1 MKLWQKTSL
10 ICIAVLLVIVTAC
23 SAVLL
28 IHSKNSILELT
39 YSYARDKQRSLASSF
54 REMAGYYS
62 AEGDS
67 LTVET
72 SLVNYCFSR
81 FADSSSVLMRGDET
95 LYSGVSVNP
104 RAFLPLPENEYSMKI
119 AEREIDGRNVLI
131 AGSLVA
137 VRNTSYAVYVVE
149 DISTTYNSIVSLAWT
164 FAAVSLAGVLI
175 GAGCIALI
183 MRRSTRPLTALAK
196 TARQIAGGDYSM
208 RADVYTKDE
217 IGALA
222 GDFNLMAE
230 AVETRIAELMETAE
244 RQRLF
249 IGGVTHEFKTPLT
262 ALLLH
267 SRMLRRANMT
277 DEEKDASLEHI
288 ESQCEW
294 LERLV
299 QTLLKLIT
307 LEREIERRPC
317 EVDALFDTV
326 RQNTQKSLA
335 DRGVTLITHSGGG
348 TLNCNADLIQ
358 SLLINLVDNAAKAY
372 DADAADKRVLLT
384 FSNNTIQVKDFGR
397 GIPKEAMERI
407 FEPFYMV
414 DKSRSKKAGGSGYMF
429 RTATV
434 QDFSAVTGACLLVKA
449 SVWDEVNGLDEKFA
463 VAFNDVDFCLRV
475 RDRGY
480 RIAWTPYAQ
489 LTHYESKSRGGDEKD
504 PAKAAR
510 FAAEQQRL
518 YDVHGK
524 ADILDDPYYNPSLT
538 RDREDFSE
546 SGDLRNLKEGKVT
559 VRWRN
564 A

>member
-23 SAVLL
+23 SSVLL

-39 YSYARDKQRSLASSF
+39 YSRARDRQKSLASSF
-54 REMAGYYS
+54 SEMAGYYI

-67 LTVET
+67 RTVET

-164 FAAVSLAGVLI
+164 FAAVSLAGILL

-183 MRRSTRPLTALAK
+183 MRHSTRPLTALAK

-208 RADVYTKDE
+208 RADVYTQDE

-230 AVETRIAELMETAE
+230 AVEARIAELMETAE

-414 DKSRSKKAGGSGYMF
+414 DKSRSKKAGGSGLGL
-429 RTATV
+429 A
-434 QDFSAVTGACLLVKA
+434 LVKRIA
-449 SVWDEVNGLDEKFA
+449 DAHDAELTVKSGVGKGTTV
-463 VAFNDVDFCLRV
+463 RV
-475 RDRGY
+475 RF
-480 RIAWTPYAQ
+480 Q
-489 LTHYESKSRGGDEKD
+489 
-504 PAKAAR
+504 
-510 FAAEQQRL
+510 
-518 YDVHGK
+518 
-524 ADILDDPYYNPSLT
+524 
-538 RDREDFSE
+538 
-546 SGDLRNLKEGKVT
+546 
-559 VRWRN
+559 
-564 A
+564 

>member
-39 YSYARDKQRSLASSF
+39 YSRARDRQKSLASSF
-54 REMAGYYS
+54 SEMAGYYI

-131 AGSLVA
+131 VGSLVM
-137 VRNTSYAVYVVE
+137 VRSASHAVYVVE

-164 FAAVSLAGVLI
+164 FAAVSLAGILL

-183 MRRSTRPLTALAK
+183 MHRSTRPLTSLAK

-208 RADVYTKDE
+208 RADVYTQDE

-267 SRMLRRANMT
+267 ARMLRRANMT
-277 DEEKDASLEHI
+277 EEERDNSLAHI
-288 ESQCEW
+288 ESQCAW

-299 QTLLKLIT
+299 QTLLRLIT
-307 LEREIERRPC
+307 LERDIERRPC

-372 DADAADKRVLLT
+372 DTDAPDKRVFLN
-384 FSNNTIQVKDFGR
+384 FSADTIEVRDFGR
-397 GIPKEAMERI
+397 GIPEEAMGRI
-407 FEPFYMV
+407 FEPFYMA
-414 DKSRSKKAGGSGYMF
+414 DKSRSKKAGGSGLGL
-429 RTATV
+429 A
-434 QDFSAVTGACLLVKA
+434 LVK
-449 SVWDEVNGLDEKFA
+449 
-463 VAFNDVDFCLRV
+463 
-475 RDRGY
+475 
-480 RIAWTPYAQ
+480 RIANAHDAE
-489 LTHYESKSRGGDEKD
+489 LIIESNIEKGTTVWV
-504 PAKAAR
+504 R
-510 FAAEQQRL
+510 F
-518 YDVHGK
+518 
-524 ADILDDPYYNPSLT
+524 
-538 RDREDFSE
+538 
-546 SGDLRNLKEGKVT
+546 
-559 VRWRN
+559 
-564 A
+564 

>member
-10 ICIAVLLVIVTAC
+10 ICIAILLVVVTVC

-28 IHSKNSILELT
+28 FHCKNSILELT
-39 YSYARDKQRSLASSF
+39 YSHAKDKQRSLVSSF
-54 REMAGYYS
+54 GEMAGYYL

-67 LTVET
+67 QALET
-72 SLVNYCFSR
+72 SLVSYCFSR
-81 FADSSSVLMRGDET
+81 FADSFSVLMRGDET
-95 LYSGVSVNP
+95 LCSGVSVNP
-104 RAFLPLPENEYSMKI
+104 RALLPLPENESAVKI
-119 AEREIDGRNVLI
+119 AEQEIAGRNVLI
-131 AGSLVA
+131 VGSIVT
-137 VRNTSYAVYVVE
+137 VRNTPYAVYVVE
-149 DISTTYNSIVSLAWT
+149 DISATYNSIASLAWM
-164 FAAVSLAGVLI
+164 FAAVSLACILI

-208 RADVYTKDE
+208 RADVYTQDE

-372 DADAADKRVLLT
+372 DTDAPDKRVFLT
-384 FSNNTIQVKDFGR
+384 FSADTIEVRDFGR
-397 GIPKEAMERI
+397 GIPEKAMGRI
-407 FEPFYMV
+407 FEPFYMA
-414 DKSRSKKAGGSGYMF
+414 DKSRSKKAGGSGLGL
-429 RTATV
+429 A
-434 QDFSAVTGACLLVKA
+434 LVKRIA
-449 SVWDEVNGLDEKFA
+449 DAHDAELTVKSGVGKGTTV
-463 VAFNDVDFCLRV
+463 RV
-475 RDRGY
+475 RF
-480 RIAWTPYAQ
+480 Q
-489 LTHYESKSRGGDEKD
+489 
-504 PAKAAR
+504 
-510 FAAEQQRL
+510 
-518 YDVHGK
+518 
-524 ADILDDPYYNPSLT
+524 
-538 RDREDFSE
+538 
-546 SGDLRNLKEGKVT
+546 
-559 VRWRN
+559 
-564 A
+564 

>member
-10 ICIAVLLVIVTAC
+10 VCIAVLLFIVSAC

-39 YSYARDKQRSLASSF
+39 YSYARDKQKSLASSF
-54 REMAGYYS
+54 SEMAGYYI
-62 AEGDS
+62 AENDS
-67 LTVET
+67 RTVEN

-104 RAFLPLPENEYSMKI
+104 RAFLPLSENEYSMKI

-183 MRRSTRPLTALAK
+183 MRRSTRPLTSLAK

-208 RADVYTKDE
+208 RADVHTKDE

-230 AVETRIAELMETAE
+230 AVEARIAELTETAE

-267 SRMLRRANMT
+267 SRMLRRANMM
-277 DEEKDASLEHI
+277 EEERDNSLAHI
-288 ESQCEW
+288 ESQCAW

-307 LEREIERRPC
+307 LEQAILVEN
-317 EVDALFDTV
+317 VSVAALFEWV
-326 RQNTQKSLA
+326 RQSTQQALA
-335 DRGVTLITHSGGG
+335 DKGVALIMRCDADTLPM
-348 TLNCNADLIQ
+348 NADLMQ

-372 DADAADKRVLLT
+372 DAGAQNKTVTLSCYGNVLE
-384 FSNNTIQVKDFGR
+384 VKDFGR
-397 GIPKEAMERI
+397 GIPKELMERI

-414 DKSRSKKAGGSGYMF
+414 DKSRSKKAGGSGLGL
-429 RTATV
+429 A
-434 QDFSAVTGACLLVKA
+434 LVKQIA
-449 SVWDEVNGLDEKFA
+449 DAHGARLEVESTLGSGTA
-463 VAFNDVDFCLRV
+463 VRMVFPN
-475 RDRGY
+475 Y
-480 RIAWTPYAQ
+480 KKIT
-489 LTHYESKSRGGDEKD
+489 S
-504 PAKAAR
+504 
-510 FAAEQQRL
+510 
-518 YDVHGK
+518 
-524 ADILDDPYYNPSLT
+524 
-538 RDREDFSE
+538 
-546 SGDLRNLKEGKVT
+546 
-559 VRWRN
+559 
-564 A
+564 

>member
-23 SAVLL
+23 SSVLL

-39 YSYARDKQRSLASSF
+39 YSRARDRQKSLASSF
-54 REMAGYYS
+54 SEMAGYYI

-67 LTVET
+67 RTVET

-164 FAAVSLAGVLI
+164 FAAVSLAGILL
-175 GAGCIALI
+175 GAGSIALL

-208 RADVYTKDE
+208 RADVYTQDE

-230 AVETRIAELMETAE
+230 AVEARIAELMETAE

-414 DKSRSKKAGGSGYMF
+414 DKSRSKKAGGSGLGL
-429 RTATV
+429 A
-434 QDFSAVTGACLLVKA
+434 LVKRIA
-449 SVWDEVNGLDEKFA
+449 DAHDAELTVKSGVGKGTTV
-463 VAFNDVDFCLRV
+463 RV
-475 RDRGY
+475 RF
-480 RIAWTPYAQ
+480 Q
-489 LTHYESKSRGGDEKD
+489 
-504 PAKAAR
+504 
-510 FAAEQQRL
+510 
-518 YDVHGK
+518 
-524 ADILDDPYYNPSLT
+524 
-538 RDREDFSE
+538 
-546 SGDLRNLKEGKVT
+546 
-559 VRWRN
+559 
-564 A
+564 

>member
-39 YSYARDKQRSLASSF
+39 YSRARDRQKSLASSF
-54 REMAGYYS
+54 SEMAGYYI
-62 AEGDS
+62 AENDS
-67 LTVET
+67 RTVEN

-183 MRRSTRPLTALAK
+183 MHRSTRPLTSLAK

-208 RADVYTKDE
+208 RVDVHTQDE

-230 AVETRIAELMETAE
+230 AVEARIAELTETAE

-267 SRMLRRANMT
+267 SRMLRRANMSE
-277 DEEKDASLEHI
+277 DERNNSLAHI
-288 ESQCEW
+288 ETQCEW

-372 DADAADKRVLLT
+372 DTDAPDKRVFLN
-384 FSNNTIQVKDFGR
+384 FSADTIEVRDFGR
-397 GIPKEAMERI
+397 GIPEEAMGRI
-407 FEPFYMV
+407 FEPFYMA
-414 DKSRSKKAGGSGYMF
+414 DKSRSKKAGGSGLGL
-429 RTATV
+429 A
-434 QDFSAVTGACLLVKA
+434 LVKRIA
-449 SVWDEVNGLDEKFA
+449 NAHDAELTVKSGVGKGTTV
-463 VAFNDVDFCLRV
+463 RV
-475 RDRGY
+475 RF
-480 RIAWTPYAQ
+480 Q
-489 LTHYESKSRGGDEKD
+489 
-504 PAKAAR
+504 
-510 FAAEQQRL
+510 
-518 YDVHGK
+518 
-524 ADILDDPYYNPSLT
+524 
-538 RDREDFSE
+538 
-546 SGDLRNLKEGKVT
+546 
-559 VRWRN
+559 
-564 A
+564 

>member
-10 ICIAVLLVIVTAC
+10 ICIAVLLFIVSAC

-39 YSYARDKQRSLASSF
+39 YSYARDKQKSLASSF
-54 REMAGYYS
+54 SEMAGYYL

-81 FADSSSVLMRGDET
+81 FADSSSVLMRGNET

-183 MRRSTRPLTALAK
+183 MHRSTRPLTALAK

-208 RADVYTKDE
+208 RADVYTQDE

-230 AVETRIAELMETAE
+230 AVEAHIAELTETAE

-267 SRMLRRANMT
+267 SRMLRRANMSE
-277 DEEKDASLEHI
+277 DERNNSLAHI
-288 ESQCEW
+288 ETQCEW

-335 DRGVTLITHSGGG
+335 DRGVTFITHSDGG

-414 DKSRSKKAGGSGYMF
+414 DKSRSKKAGGSGLGF
-429 RTATV
+429 A
-434 QDFSAVTGACLLVKA
+434 LVKRIA
-449 SVWDEVNGLDEKFA
+449 NAHDAELTVKSGVGKGTTV
-463 VAFNDVDFCLRV
+463 RV
-475 RDRGY
+475 RF
-480 RIAWTPYAQ
+480 Q
-489 LTHYESKSRGGDEKD
+489 
-504 PAKAAR
+504 
-510 FAAEQQRL
+510 
-518 YDVHGK
+518 
-524 ADILDDPYYNPSLT
+524 
-538 RDREDFSE
+538 
-546 SGDLRNLKEGKVT
+546 
-559 VRWRN
+559 
-564 A
+564 

>member
-10 ICIAVLLVIVTAC
+10 VCIAVLLFIVSAC

-39 YSYARDKQRSLASSF
+39 YSYARDKQKSLASSF
-54 REMAGYYS
+54 SEMAGYYS
-62 AEGDS
+62 AENDS
-67 LTVET
+67 RTVEN

-104 RAFLPLPENEYSMKI
+104 RAFLPLSENEYSMKI

-183 MRRSTRPLTALAK
+183 MRRSTRPLTSLAK

-208 RADVYTKDE
+208 RADVHTKDE

-230 AVETRIAELMETAE
+230 AVEARIAELTETAE

-267 SRMLRRANMT
+267 ARMLRRANMM
-277 DEEKDASLEHI
+277 EEERDNSLAHI
-288 ESQCEW
+288 ESQCAW

-307 LEREIERRPC
+307 LEQAILVEN
-317 EVDALFDTV
+317 VSVAALFEWV
-326 RQNTQKSLA
+326 RQSTQQALA
-335 DRGVTLITHSGGG
+335 DKGVALIMRCDADTLPM
-348 TLNCNADLIQ
+348 NADLMQ

-372 DADAADKRVLLT
+372 DADAQNKTVTLSCYGNVLE
-384 FSNNTIQVKDFGR
+384 VKDFGR
-397 GIPKEAMERI
+397 GIPKESMERI

-414 DKSRSKKAGGSGYMF
+414 DKSRSKKAGGSGLGL
-429 RTATV
+429 A
-434 QDFSAVTGACLLVKA
+434 LVKQIA
-449 SVWDEVNGLDEKFA
+449 DAHGARLEVESTLGSGTA
-463 VAFNDVDFCLRV
+463 VRV
-475 RDRGY
+475 VFPNY
-480 RIAWTPYAQ
+480 KKIT
-489 LTHYESKSRGGDEKD
+489 S
-504 PAKAAR
+504 
-510 FAAEQQRL
+510 
-518 YDVHGK
+518 
-524 ADILDDPYYNPSLT
+524 
-538 RDREDFSE
+538 
-546 SGDLRNLKEGKVT
+546 
-559 VRWRN
+559 
-564 A
+564 

>member
-23 SAVLL
+23 SSVLL

-39 YSYARDKQRSLASSF
+39 YSRTRDRQKSLASSF
-54 REMAGYYS
+54 SEMAGYYL

-164 FAAVSLAGVLI
+164 FAAVSLAGILL

-183 MRRSTRPLTALAK
+183 MHRSTRPLTSLAK

-208 RADVYTKDE
+208 RADVYTQDE
-217 IGALA
+217 LGALA

-414 DKSRSKKAGGSGYMF
+414 DKSRSKKAGGSGLGL
-429 RTATV
+429 A
-434 QDFSAVTGACLLVKA
+434 LVKQIA
-449 SVWDEVNGLDEKFA
+449 DAHGARLEVESTLGSGTA
-463 VAFNDVDFCLRV
+463 VRV
-475 RDRGY
+475 VFPNY
-480 RIAWTPYAQ
+480 KKIT
-489 LTHYESKSRGGDEKD
+489 S
-504 PAKAAR
+504 
-510 FAAEQQRL
+510 
-518 YDVHGK
+518 
-524 ADILDDPYYNPSLT
+524 
-538 RDREDFSE
+538 
-546 SGDLRNLKEGKVT
+546 
-559 VRWRN
+559 
-564 A
+564 

>member
-23 SAVLL
+23 SSVLL

-39 YSYARDKQRSLASSF
+39 YSRARDRQKSLASSF
-54 REMAGYYS
+54 SEMAGYYI
-62 AEGDS
+62 AENDS
-67 LTVET
+67 RTVEN

-81 FADSSSVLMRGDET
+81 FADSSSVLMRGNET

-183 MRRSTRPLTALAK
+183 MHRSTRPLTSLAK

-208 RADVYTKDE
+208 RVDVHTQDE

-267 SRMLRRANMT
+267 TRMLRRANMT
-277 DEEKDASLEHI
+277 EEEKDDSLAHI

-307 LEREIERRPC
+307 LERDIERRPY
-317 EVDALFDTV
+317 EVDTLLDKV

-335 DRGVTLITHSGGG
+335 DRGVTLIIQSDDG

-372 DADAADKRVLLT
+372 DTDAPDKRVLLT

-414 DKSRSKKAGGSGYMF
+414 DKSRSKKAGGSGLGL
-429 RTATV
+429 A
-434 QDFSAVTGACLLVKA
+434 LVKRIA
-449 SVWDEVNGLDEKFA
+449 DAHDAELTVKSGVGKGTTV
-463 VAFNDVDFCLRV
+463 RV
-475 RDRGY
+475 RF
-480 RIAWTPYAQ
+480 Q
-489 LTHYESKSRGGDEKD
+489 
-504 PAKAAR
+504 
-510 FAAEQQRL
+510 
-518 YDVHGK
+518 
-524 ADILDDPYYNPSLT
+524 
-538 RDREDFSE
+538 
-546 SGDLRNLKEGKVT
+546 
-559 VRWRN
+559 
-564 A
+564 

>member
-23 SAVLL
+23 SSVLL

-39 YSYARDKQRSLASSF
+39 YSRARDRQKSLASSF
-54 REMAGYYS
+54 SEMAGYYI
-62 AEGDS
+62 AENDS
-67 LTVET
+67 RTVEN

-81 FADSSSVLMRGDET
+81 FADSSSVLMRGNET

-104 RAFLPLPENEYSMKI
+104 HALMPLSDGEYG
-119 AEREIDGRNVLI
+119 ARLTEREIEGRNVLI
-131 AGSLVA
+131 VGSLVM
-137 VRNTSYAVYVVE
+137 VKSTTYAVYVVE
-149 DISTTYNSIVSLAWT
+149 DISTIYNSIVSLAWT
-164 FAAVSLAGVLI
+164 FAAVSLAGILL

-183 MRRSTRPLTALAK
+183 MHRSTRPLTSLAK

-208 RADVYTKDE
+208 RVDVHTKDE

-267 SRMLRRANMT
+267 ARMLRRANMT
-277 DEEKDASLEHI
+277 EEERDNSLAHI
-288 ESQCEW
+288 ESQCAW

-299 QTLLKLIT
+299 QTLLRLIT
-307 LEREIERRPC
+307 LERDIERRPC
-317 EVDALFDTV
+317 EVDELFDRV

-335 DRGVTLITHSGGG
+335 DRGVTLNVQSNGE
-348 TLNCNADLIQ
+348 TLDCNADLVQ
-358 SLLINLVDNAAKAY
+358 SMLINLVDNAAKAY
-372 DADAADKRVLLT
+372 NADAADKRVLLT

-414 DKSRSKKAGGSGYMF
+414 DKSRSKKAGGSGLGL
-429 RTATV
+429 A
-434 QDFSAVTGACLLVKA
+434 LVK
-449 SVWDEVNGLDEKFA
+449 
-463 VAFNDVDFCLRV
+463 
-475 RDRGY
+475 
-480 RIAWTPYAQ
+480 RIANAHDAE
-489 LTHYESKSRGGDEKD
+489 LIIESNIEKGTTVWV
-504 PAKAAR
+504 R
-510 FAAEQQRL
+510 F
-518 YDVHGK
+518 
-524 ADILDDPYYNPSLT
+524 
-538 RDREDFSE
+538 
-546 SGDLRNLKEGKVT
+546 
-559 VRWRN
+559 
-564 A
+564 

>member
-137 VRNTSYAVYVVE
+137 VRKTSYAVYVVE

-183 MRRSTRPLTALAK
+183 MHRSTKPLTSLAK

-317 EVDALFDTV
+317 DVDALFDTV

-414 DKSRSKKAGGSGYMF
+414 DKSRSKKAGGSGLGL
-429 RTATV
+429 A
-434 QDFSAVTGACLLVKA
+434 LVKRIA
-449 SVWDEVNGLDEKFA
+449 DAHDAELTVKSGVGKGTTV
-463 VAFNDVDFCLRV
+463 RV
-475 RDRGY
+475 RF
-480 RIAWTPYAQ
+480 Q
-489 LTHYESKSRGGDEKD
+489 
-504 PAKAAR
+504 
-510 FAAEQQRL
+510 
-518 YDVHGK
+518 
-524 ADILDDPYYNPSLT
+524 
-538 RDREDFSE
+538 
-546 SGDLRNLKEGKVT
+546 
-559 VRWRN
+559 
-564 A
+564 

>member
-39 YSYARDKQRSLASSF
+39 YSRARDRQKSLASSF
-54 REMAGYYS
+54 SEMAGYYI
-62 AEGDS
+62 AENDS
-67 LTVET
+67 WTVEN

-183 MRRSTRPLTALAK
+183 MHRSTRPLTSLAK

-208 RADVYTKDE
+208 RADVHVHTGDE

-317 EVDALFDTV
+317 EVDALFDKV
-326 RQNTQKSLA
+326 RQNTRKSLA

-384 FSNNTIQVKDFGR
+384 FSNNTIQVKDYGR
-397 GIPKEAMERI
+397 GIPKESMERI

-414 DKSRSKKAGGSGYMF
+414 DKSRSKKAGGSGLGL
-429 RTATV
+429 A
-434 QDFSAVTGACLLVKA
+434 LVKRIA
-449 SVWDEVNGLDEKFA
+449 DAHDAELTVKSGVGKGTTV
-463 VAFNDVDFCLRV
+463 RV
-475 RDRGY
+475 RF
-480 RIAWTPYAQ
+480 Q
-489 LTHYESKSRGGDEKD
+489 
-504 PAKAAR
+504 
-510 FAAEQQRL
+510 
-518 YDVHGK
+518 
-524 ADILDDPYYNPSLT
+524 
-538 RDREDFSE
+538 
-546 SGDLRNLKEGKVT
+546 
-559 VRWRN
+559 
-564 A
+564 

>member
-23 SAVLL
+23 SSVLL

-39 YSYARDKQRSLASSF
+39 YSRARDRQKSLASSF
-54 REMAGYYS
+54 SEMAGYYI

-67 LTVET
+67 RTVET

-183 MRRSTRPLTALAK
+183 MHRSTRPLTSLAK

-208 RADVYTKDE
+208 RVDVHTQDE

-222 GDFNLMAE
+222 GDFNLMSE
-230 AVETRIAELMETAE
+230 AVEARIAELTETAE

-414 DKSRSKKAGGSGYMF
+414 DKSRSKKAGGSGLGL
-429 RTATV
+429 A
-434 QDFSAVTGACLLVKA
+434 LVKRIA
-449 SVWDEVNGLDEKFA
+449 DAHDAELTVKSGVGKGTTV
-463 VAFNDVDFCLRV
+463 RV
-475 RDRGY
+475 RF
-480 RIAWTPYAQ
+480 Q
-489 LTHYESKSRGGDEKD
+489 
-504 PAKAAR
+504 
-510 FAAEQQRL
+510 
-518 YDVHGK
+518 
-524 ADILDDPYYNPSLT
+524 
-538 RDREDFSE
+538 
-546 SGDLRNLKEGKVT
+546 
-559 VRWRN
+559 
-564 A
+564 

>member
-10 ICIAVLLVIVTAC
+10 VCIAVLLFIVSAC

-39 YSYARDKQRSLASSF
+39 YSYARDKQKSLASSF
-54 REMAGYYS
+54 SEMAGYYI

-81 FADSSSVLMRGDET
+81 FADSSSVLMRGNET
-95 LYSGVSVNP
+95 LYSGVSANP
-104 RAFLPLPENEYSMKI
+104 RAFLPLSENEYSMKI

-183 MRRSTRPLTALAK
+183 MRRSTRPLTSLAK

-208 RADVYTKDE
+208 RADVHTKDE

-230 AVETRIAELMETAE
+230 AVEARIAELTETAE

-267 SRMLRRANMT
+267 ARMLRRANMM
-277 DEEKDASLEHI
+277 EEERDNSLAHI
-288 ESQCEW
+288 ESQCAW

-307 LEREIERRPC
+307 LEQAILVEN
-317 EVDALFDTV
+317 VSVAALFEWV
-326 RQNTQKSLA
+326 RQSTQQALA
-335 DRGVTLITHSGGG
+335 DKGVALIMRCDADTLPM
-348 TLNCNADLIQ
+348 NADLMQ

-372 DADAADKRVLLT
+372 DADAQNKTVTLSCYGNVLE
-384 FSNNTIQVKDFGR
+384 VKDFGR
-397 GIPKEAMERI
+397 GIPKESMERI

-414 DKSRSKKAGGSGYMF
+414 DKSRSKKAGGSGLGL
-429 RTATV
+429 A
-434 QDFSAVTGACLLVKA
+434 LVKQIA
-449 SVWDEVNGLDEKFA
+449 DAHGARLEVESTLGSGTA
-463 VAFNDVDFCLRV
+463 VRV
-475 RDRGY
+475 VFPNY
-480 RIAWTPYAQ
+480 KKIT
-489 LTHYESKSRGGDEKD
+489 S
-504 PAKAAR
+504 
-510 FAAEQQRL
+510 
-518 YDVHGK
+518 
-524 ADILDDPYYNPSLT
+524 
-538 RDREDFSE
+538 
-546 SGDLRNLKEGKVT
+546 
-559 VRWRN
+559 
-564 A
+564 

>member
-1 MKLWQKTSL
+1 MKLWQKTSI
-10 ICIAVLLVIVTAC
+10 ICIAVLFVIVTAC

-28 IHSKNSILELT
+28 IHAKNSILELT
-39 YSYARDKQRSLASSF
+39 YSHAKDKQRSLASSF

-62 AEGDS
+62 AESDS

-95 LYSGVSVNP
+95 LYSGVSANP
-104 RAFLPLPENEYSMKI
+104 RAFLPLSENEYSMKI

-131 AGSLVA
+131 VGSLVM
-137 VRNTSYAVYVVE
+137 VRSASYAVYVVE

-183 MRRSTRPLTALAK
+183 MRRSTRPLTSLAK

-208 RADVYTKDE
+208 RADVHTKDE

-230 AVETRIAELMETAE
+230 AVEARIAELTETAE

-267 SRMLRRANMT
+267 ARMLRRANMT
-277 DEEKDASLEHI
+277 EEERDNSLAHI
-288 ESQCEW
+288 ESQCAW

-307 LEREIERRPC
+307 LEQAILVEN
-317 EVDALFDTV
+317 VSVAALFEWV
-326 RQNTQKSLA
+326 RQSTQQALA
-335 DRGVTLITHSGGG
+335 DKGVALIMRCDADTLPM
-348 TLNCNADLIQ
+348 NADLMQ

-372 DADAADKRVLLT
+372 DADAQNKTVTLSCYGNVLE
-384 FSNNTIQVKDFGR
+384 VKDFGR

-414 DKSRSKKAGGSGYMF
+414 DKSRSKKAGGSGLGL
-429 RTATV
+429 A
-434 QDFSAVTGACLLVKA
+434 LVKQIA
-449 SVWDEVNGLDEKFA
+449 DAHGARLEVESTLGSGTA
-463 VAFNDVDFCLRV
+463 VRV
-475 RDRGY
+475 VFPNY
-480 RIAWTPYAQ
+480 KKIT
-489 LTHYESKSRGGDEKD
+489 S
-504 PAKAAR
+504 
-510 FAAEQQRL
+510 
-518 YDVHGK
+518 
-524 ADILDDPYYNPSLT
+524 
-538 RDREDFSE
+538 
-546 SGDLRNLKEGKVT
+546 
-559 VRWRN
+559 
-564 A
+564 

>member
-39 YSYARDKQRSLASSF
+39 YSRARDRQKSLASSF
-54 REMAGYYS
+54 SEMAGYYI
-62 AEGDS
+62 AEDDS
-67 LTVET
+67 RTVET

-183 MRRSTRPLTALAK
+183 MHRSTRPLTSLAK

-208 RADVYTKDE
+208 RVDVHTQDE

-230 AVETRIAELMETAE
+230 AVEAHIAELTETAE

-267 SRMLRRANMT
+267 SRMLRRANMSE
-277 DEEKDASLEHI
+277 DERNNSLAHI
-288 ESQCEW
+288 ETQCEW

-335 DRGVTLITHSGGG
+335 DRGVTFITHSDGG

-414 DKSRSKKAGGSGYMF
+414 DKSRSKKQGGAGLGL
-429 RTATV
+429 A
-434 QDFSAVTGACLLVKA
+434 LVKRIA
-449 SVWDEVNGLDEKFA
+449 DAHDAELTVKSGVGKGTTV
-463 VAFNDVDFCLRV
+463 RV
-475 RDRGY
+475 RF
-480 RIAWTPYAQ
+480 Q
-489 LTHYESKSRGGDEKD
+489 
-504 PAKAAR
+504 
-510 FAAEQQRL
+510 
-518 YDVHGK
+518 
-524 ADILDDPYYNPSLT
+524 
-538 RDREDFSE
+538 
-546 SGDLRNLKEGKVT
+546 
-559 VRWRN
+559 
-564 A
+564 

>member
-1 MKLWQKTSL
+1 
-10 ICIAVLLVIVTAC
+10 
-23 SAVLL
+23 
-28 IHSKNSILELT
+28 
-39 YSYARDKQRSLASSF
+39 
-54 REMAGYYS
+54 
-62 AEGDS
+62 
-67 LTVET
+67 
-72 SLVNYCFSR
+72 
-81 FADSSSVLMRGDET
+81 
-95 LYSGVSVNP
+95 
-104 RAFLPLPENEYSMKI
+104 
-119 AEREIDGRNVLI
+119 
-131 AGSLVA
+131 
-137 VRNTSYAVYVVE
+137 
-149 DISTTYNSIVSLAWT
+149 
-164 FAAVSLAGVLI
+164 
-175 GAGCIALI
+175 
-183 MRRSTRPLTALAK
+183 
-196 TARQIAGGDYSM
+196 M
-208 RADVYTKDE
+208 RADVHTGDE

-414 DKSRSKKAGGSGYMF
+414 DKSRSKKAGGSGLGL
-429 RTATV
+429 A
-434 QDFSAVTGACLLVKA
+434 LVK
-449 SVWDEVNGLDEKFA
+449 
-463 VAFNDVDFCLRV
+463 
-475 RDRGY
+475 
-480 RIAWTPYAQ
+480 RIADAHDAE
-489 LTHYESKSRGGDEKD
+489 LTVKSG
-504 PAKAAR
+504 
-510 FAAEQQRL
+510 
-518 YDVHGK
+518 VGK
-524 ADILDDPYYNPSLT
+524 GT
-538 RDREDFSE
+538 
-546 SGDLRNLKEGKVT
+546 T
-559 VRWRN
+559 VRVHFQ
-564 A
+564 

>member
-23 SAVLL
+23 SSVLL

-39 YSYARDKQRSLASSF
+39 YSRARDRQKSLASSF
-54 REMAGYYS
+54 SEMAGYYI

-67 LTVET
+67 RTVET

-95 LYSGVSVNP
+95 LYSGVSANP
-104 RAFLPLPENEYSMKI
+104 RAFLPLSENEYSMKI

-131 AGSLVA
+131 VGSLVM
-137 VRNTSYAVYVVE
+137 VRSASYAVYVVE

-183 MRRSTRPLTALAK
+183 MRRSTRPLTSLAK

-208 RADVYTKDE
+208 RADVHTEDE

-277 DEEKDASLEHI
+277 EEERDNSLAHI
-288 ESQCEW
+288 ESQCAW

-307 LEREIERRPC
+307 LEQAILVEN
-317 EVDALFDTV
+317 VSVAALFEWV
-326 RQNTQKSLA
+326 RQSTQQALA
-335 DRGVTLITHSGGG
+335 DKGVALIMRCDADTLPM
-348 TLNCNADLIQ
+348 NADLMQ

-372 DADAADKRVLLT
+372 DADAQNKTVTLSCYGNVLE
-384 FSNNTIQVKDFGR
+384 VKDYGR
-397 GIPKEAMERI
+397 GIPKESMERI

-414 DKSRSKKAGGSGYMF
+414 DKSRSKKAGGSGLGL
-429 RTATV
+429 A
-434 QDFSAVTGACLLVKA
+434 LVKQIA
-449 SVWDEVNGLDEKFA
+449 DAHGARLEVESTLGSGTA
-463 VAFNDVDFCLRV
+463 VRV
-475 RDRGY
+475 VFPNY
-480 RIAWTPYAQ
+480 KKIT
-489 LTHYESKSRGGDEKD
+489 S
-504 PAKAAR
+504 
-510 FAAEQQRL
+510 
-518 YDVHGK
+518 
-524 ADILDDPYYNPSLT
+524 
-538 RDREDFSE
+538 
-546 SGDLRNLKEGKVT
+546 
-559 VRWRN
+559 
-564 A
+564 

>member
-1 MKLWQKTSL
+1 
-10 ICIAVLLVIVTAC
+10 
-23 SAVLL
+23 
-28 IHSKNSILELT
+28 
-39 YSYARDKQRSLASSF
+39 
-54 REMAGYYS
+54 
-62 AEGDS
+62 
-67 LTVET
+67 
-72 SLVNYCFSR
+72 
-81 FADSSSVLMRGDET
+81 MRGDET

-104 RAFLPLPENEYSMKI
+104 RTFLPLPENEYSMKI

-164 FAAVSLAGVLI
+164 FAAVSLAGILL

-208 RADVYTKDE
+208 RADVHTGDE

-277 DEEKDASLEHI
+277 EEEKDGSLAHI

-299 QTLLKLIT
+299 QTLLRIIT
-307 LEREIERRPC
+307 LDREIERKPC
-317 EVDALFDTV
+317 AVDVLFDRV

-335 DRGVTLITHSGGG
+335 DRGVTLNTLSDGG
-348 TLNCNADLIQ
+348 TLLVNADLIQ

-372 DADAADKRVLLT
+372 DTGMENRKVCLT
-384 FSNNTIQVKDFGR
+384 VSGSTIEVSDNGR
-397 GIPKEAMERI
+397 GIPKEALPRI

-414 DKSRSKKAGGSGYMF
+414 DKSRSKKSGGSGLGLTLV
-429 RTATV
+429 RKIADAHGAEITV
-434 QDFSAVTGACLLVKA
+434 ES
-449 SVWDEVNGLDEKFA
+449 SV
-463 VAFNDVDFCLRV
+463 
-475 RDRGY
+475 
-480 RIAWTPYAQ
+480 
-489 LTHYESKSRGGDEKD
+489 
-504 PAKAAR
+504 
-510 FAAEQQRL
+510 
-518 YDVHGK
+518 GK
-524 ADILDDPYYNPSLT
+524 GT
-538 RDREDFSE
+538 
-546 SGDLRNLKEGKVT
+546 T
-559 VRWRN
+559 VRLRFQ
-564 A
+564 

>member
-23 SAVLL
+23 SSVLL

-39 YSYARDKQRSLASSF
+39 YSRARDRQKSLASSF
-54 REMAGYYS
+54 SEMAGYYI

-67 LTVET
+67 RTVET

-164 FAAVSLAGVLI
+164 FAAVSLAGILL
-175 GAGCIALI
+175 GAGSIALL
-183 MRRSTRPLTALAK
+183 MRRSTRPLTALAE

-208 RADVYTKDE
+208 RADVYTQDE

-230 AVETRIAELMETAE
+230 AVEARIAELMETAE

-414 DKSRSKKAGGSGYMF
+414 DKSRSKKAGGSGLGL
-429 RTATV
+429 A
-434 QDFSAVTGACLLVKA
+434 LVKRIA
-449 SVWDEVNGLDEKFA
+449 DAHDAELTVKSGVGKGTTV
-463 VAFNDVDFCLRV
+463 RV
-475 RDRGY
+475 RF
-480 RIAWTPYAQ
+480 Q
-489 LTHYESKSRGGDEKD
+489 
-504 PAKAAR
+504 
-510 FAAEQQRL
+510 
-518 YDVHGK
+518 
-524 ADILDDPYYNPSLT
+524 
-538 RDREDFSE
+538 
-546 SGDLRNLKEGKVT
+546 
-559 VRWRN
+559 
-564 A
+564 